1 MGESKSICDY
11 IRSGAKSRLQEKFR
25 RLVDHQQHQKVSK
38 SVKSTSVYADH
49 NGNIDNKNSAQG
61 SFRVSVI
68 GDVLISADALSVL
81 DLGPSFAP
89 VQSISPEVSRKI
101 VGSLQLVHGRLRL
114 RAKEEERRQENRIA
128 EQVSLPS
135 IPFPL
140 SLFMMYKPPEL
151 NPTVDNKFRVFATS
165 VYSVLE
171 RFSKKHVN
179 FNLTVAQCRGLHE
192 IRNLIT
198 AGEIKVSVSDKGG
211 KFVVLSRELD
221 KAITRQHLED
231 DSLYV
236 PSSAN
241 EFRKQYRR
249 LNRVWVETTGTAGLP
264 KNFITRLKNDLPA
277 CLVLYT
283 LIKTHKLSE
292 NGLTSNDPRD
302 FKMRPIISGIG
313 GPTDRISWL
322 LNIILNQLLKYVP
335 AHLSSSG
342 NFLKHLRSTSFEREC
357 VVETFDVT
365 SLYTNVSNDVAM
377 QAVHELLT
385 QRQASLNMYGFS
397 IRQITTLINEY
408 LNFSIFRWSGQYY
421 RQLRGLAM
429 GQRLAPTLAIV
440 FMAKIEKPIIDRKP
454 LLYYRY
460 INDCCVVCSTTSRTR
475 RVLQYSQSA
484 VPAH

>member
-1 MGESKSICDY
+1 MYVKNQQQQGEQ
-11 IRSGAKSRLQEKFR
+11 SRGKERENSRPQEKFR
-25 RLVDHQQHQKVSK
+25 RLVHHQYHQKV
-38 SVKSTSVYADH
+38 
-49 NGNIDNKNSAQG
+49 
-61 SFRVSVI
+61 
-68 GDVLISADALSVL
+68 
-81 DLGPSFAP
+81 AP
-89 VQSISPEVSRKI
+89 VQSISPEVSRTI
-101 VGSLQLVHGRLRL
+101 IGGLQLVHDRLRL

-135 IPFPL
+135 IPFPR
-140 SLFMMYKPPEL
+140 MMYKPPEP

-171 RFSKKHVN
+171 RFSRKHVN
-179 FNLTVAQCRGLHE
+179 FNLTVAQRRGQRE

-211 KFVVLSRELD
+211 EFVVLSRELD

-249 LNRVWVETTGTAGLP
+249 LNRVWVETAGTAGLP

-277 CLVLYT
+277 CPVLYT

-302 FKMRPIISGIG
+302 FKVRPIISCIG

-335 AHLSSSG
+335 AHLSSSS

-397 IRQITTLINEY
+397 IRQIMTLINEC
-408 LNFSIFRWSGQYY
+408 LNCSIFRWSGQYY

-440 FMAKIEKPIIDRKP
+440 FMTKIEKPIIDRKP

-460 INDCCVVCSTTSRTR
+460 IDDCCVVCSTQAELDACFNLLNQQCPHIKFTR
-475 RVLQYSQSA
+475 ERPIDNWLAFLNVHIYLWDKED
-484 VPAH
+484 